1 MNITDTYQKP
11 SLTMPVFF
19 IKLLLMKIQ
28 FRSVGKQHE
37 NFVQEGIELFSKRI
51 SNYFPVEWSLIAAP
65 KNAASMEPAMLKIKE
80 GELILAQLQKE
91 DFLVLLDERGK
102 ELSSPGLAAFLQQR
116 TNESVK
122 NIIFLVGGA
131 FGVSDAVAQRANFTW
146 SLSKLVFPHQ
156 LVRLILAEQVY
167 RACSI
172 MRNEK
177 YHHE

>member
-1 MNITDTYQKP
+1 
-11 SLTMPVFF
+11 
-19 IKLLLMKIQ
+19 MKIL

-37 NFVQEGIELFSKRI
+37 NFVKDGIELFTKRI
-51 SNYFPVEWSLIAAP
+51 SNYFPVEWSLIGAP
-65 KNAASMEPAMLKIKE
+65 KNAASLEHGILKIKE
-80 GELILAQLQKE
+80 GEHILAQLQKD
-91 DFLVLLDERGK
+91 DFLVLLDEKGK
-102 ELSSPGLAAFLQQR
+102 ELSSPGLAAFLEQR
-116 TNESVK
+116 SNESVK

-167 RACSI
+167 RACTI
-172 MRNEK
+172 IRNEK